1 MGLYHRLLFNSINFP
16 FDIVFTQ
23 RPKDEFNIPSHANV
37 ILISKKIKL
46 IIGILKIFLPFNL
59 FFPGYKIIITD
70 GFTPMQF
77 AKKIKTITI
86 IHDLM
91 AITERKN
98 YSRMKQLYNFIR
110 HKTYSRANKIVA
122 VSNNTKN
129 ELKRLLNINENS
141 IVVIPNVSSFFV
153 NREKIDSYFLYIGEM
168 RKNKNLK
175 NTILGF
181 MMYKKNTNSN
191 IKLIICGNK
200 KNEYKSLFN
209 LVCENDF
216 QEEIVFTGYISNQ
229 EKEKYFSGTKG
240 LVLLSDNEGFG
251 VPVIEAMINYIP
263 VLLSDIPIMHEVS
276 NDAAIFVNQNDISEI
291 ANGFEILSGKINND
305 VFINACDEIK
315 KRYSVENFVE
325 LINKLLYTMHS

>member
-1 MGLYHRLLFNSINFP
+1 
-16 FDIVFTQ
+16 
-23 RPKDEFNIPSHANV
+23 
-37 ILISKKIKL
+37 
-46 IIGILKIFLPFNL
+46 
-59 FFPGYKIIITD
+59 
-70 GFTPMQF
+70 MQF